1 MWSPLTGPD
10 GAIMTQ
16 LTSRF
21 NQENPQKIQVQHVA
35 QPEYLQKLN
44 NAAAAGNL
52 PEMTV
57 IRASDTA
64 EMAARN
70 VVKPISDETLAIM
83 GGSNIAAEFPES
95 AWQGGE
101 YKGQRYAIPL
111 DVHPL
116 VLYYNKDMFQ
126 QAGITVPTDRP
137 MTRQEFEAAADALNK
152 DGVSGIAIGTLDVLF
167 ETIVEQFGGRVVNED
182 GTQAT
187 FNSEEG
193 VRALTYLRDLRQKYS
208 PGLAG
213 QGDPEV
219 TRFQQGAAAMVI
231 HGPWQIPNL
240 TRLPSTGV
248 ARVPQF
254 GDRFAVWG
262 NSHQLAMTTDDPARQ
277 AAAACWLGWLS
288 ENSALW
294 ATAGMVPARE
304 TVRLSEELQEVAP
317 VISNFGDEV
326 EVVRLLP
333 NLPGIGGAIRPEGY
347 VRAVNAIL
355 TGQQTDIKAA
365 LDEAAQRSNQVLEQ
379 NRTTYGGS

>member
-1 MWSPLTGPD
+1 
-10 GAIMTQ
+10 
-16 LTSRF
+16 
-21 NQENPQKIQVQHVA
+21 
-35 QPEYLQKLN
+35 
-44 NAAAAGNL
+44 
-52 PEMTV
+52 
-57 IRASDTA
+57 
-64 EMAARN
+64 
-70 VVKPISDETLAIM
+70 
-83 GGSNIAAEFPES
+83 
-95 AWQGGE
+95 
-101 YKGQRYAIPL
+101 
-111 DVHPL
+111 
-116 VLYYNKDMFQ
+116 MFQ